1 MASTSK
7 RKTPWPEFE
16 ELSADGRREIGNRNR
31 RKIIEA
37 MFELIREGNMRPSG
51 IEVAERAEVGLRTVF
66 RQFEDMDS
74 IFVEMTED
82 LKRLMM
88 PKILAP
94 YEATNWIDRVWE
106 LVDRNA
112 DLFETIFPLQV
123 ALVVRRFESDVLMK
137 QYKSEVDLLR
147 ASLTSILPP
156 DIREDADLFAA
167 IEVNLTFATWRRLR
181 EDQKLTVNRAKRA
194 LKLVL
199 ESLFEK
205 AARTSSNR

>member
-16 ELSADGRREIGNRNR
+16 ELGADGRREIGNRNR

-37 MFELIREGNMRPSG
+37 MFELIREGNMHPSG
-51 IEVAERAEVGLRTVF
+51 IQVAERAEVGLRTVF

-123 ALVVRRFESDVLMK
+123 ALVIRRFESDVLMK

-156 DIREDADLFAA
+156 DIRKNADLFAA
-167 IEVNLTFATWRRLR
+167 IEVNFTFATWRRLR
-181 EDQKLTVNRAKRA
+181 EDQSLTVNRAKRT

-205 AARTSSNR
+205 AARTSRNR